1 MNLKTQKESRRLN
14 LNNMAKEISEES
26 KFQISVKTLISIVVA
41 VATVIS
47 AYFGLM
53 ASINS
58 KFSELESQV
67 EKALE
72 LPKPGTGTYTIDMGD
87 PAASNTW
94 PPTRMEFNMK
104 DQMARNQIETL
115 IKEIDELK
123 EEIKL
128 LRK

>member
-1 MNLKTQKESRRLN
+1 
-14 LNNMAKEISEES
+14 MAKELSEES

-41 VATVIS
+41 VVTVVS

-58 KFSELESQV
+58 KFAELEGKV
-67 EKALE
+67 ERALE
-72 LPKPGTGTYTIDMGD
+72 LPKPGTGTYTIDMVD
-87 PAASNTW
+87 PAATNTW

-104 DQMARNQIETL
+104 DQMARNQINAV
-115 IKEIDELK
+115 IKEVDEMK

>member
-1 MNLKTQKESRRLN
+1 
-14 LNNMAKEISEES
+14 MAKELSEES
-26 KFQISVKTLISIVVA
+26 KFQISIKTLVGIVVA

-53 ASINS
+53 STINS
-58 KFSELESQV
+58 KFNDLEIKVQ
-67 EKALE
+67 EALE
-72 LPKPGTGTYTIDMGD
+72 KPKPGTGIYTIDMGD
-87 PAASNTW
+87 PAATNTW

-104 DQMARNQIETL
+104 DQMARNKIDIL
-115 IKEIDELK
+115 YKEIDDIN

>member
-1 MNLKTQKESRRLN
+1 
-14 LNNMAKEISEES
+14 MAKELSEES
-26 KFQISVKTLISIVVA
+26 KFQISIKTLVGIVVA

-58 KFSELESQV
+58 KFTELETKVQQ
-67 EKALE
+67 ALE
-72 LPKPGTGTYTIDMGD
+72 LPKPGTGIYTIDMGD
-87 PAASNTW
+87 PASTNTW

-104 DQMARNQIETL
+104 DQMARNKIDAV
-115 IKEIDELK
+115 IKEIDEMK
-123 EEIKL
+123 DEIKL

>member
-1 MNLKTQKESRRLN
+1 
-14 LNNMAKEISEES
+14 MAKELSEDS
-26 KFQISVKTLISIVVA
+26 KFQISIKTLIAIVMA

-53 ASINS
+53 ATINS
-58 KFSELESQV
+58 KFGELELKV
-67 EKALE
+67 NEALE

-87 PAASNTW
+87 PAATNTW

-104 DQMARNQIETL
+104 DQMARNQIDAL
-115 IKEIDELK
+115 VKEVDELK
-123 EEIKL
+123 DEIKL

>member
-1 MNLKTQKESRRLN
+1 
-14 LNNMAKEISEES
+14 MAKELSEDS
-26 KFQISVKTLISIVVA
+26 KFQISIKTLIAIVVA

-53 ASINS
+53 ATINS
-58 KFSELESQV
+58 KFGELELKV
-67 EKALE
+67 NEALE
-72 LPKPGTGTYTIDMGD
+72 LPKPGTGTYTIDMVD
-87 PAASNTW
+87 PAATNTW

-104 DQMARNQIETL
+104 DQMARNQIDQL
-115 IKEIDELK
+115 VKEIEELN

>member
-1 MNLKTQKESRRLN
+1 MSKEL
-14 LNNMAKEISEES
+14 SEDS
-26 KFQISVKTLISIVVA
+26 KFQISVKTLVSIVVA
-41 VATVIS
+41 VVTVVS

-58 KFSELESQV
+58 KFAELESKV
-67 EKALE
+67 EQALE

-87 PAASNTW
+87 PAATNTW

-104 DQMARNQIETL
+104 DQMARNQIDQI
-115 IKEIDELK
+115 IKDLDYIKD
-123 EEIKL
+123 EIKL

>member
-1 MNLKTQKESRRLN
+1 
-14 LNNMAKEISEES
+14 MAKEISEES

-41 VATVIS
+41 VAMVIS

-58 KFSELESQV
+58 KFSELEDKV

-72 LPKPGTGTYTIDMGD
+72 LPKPGTGIYTIDLSD
-87 PAASNTW
+87 PAASQSW

-104 DQMARNQIETL
+104 DQMARNQIDAL
-115 IKEIDELK
+115 VKEIDEMK
-123 EEIKL
+123 EEIKE

>member
-1 MNLKTQKESRRLN
+1 
-14 LNNMAKEISEES
+14 MAKELSEES
-26 KFQISVKTLISIVVA
+26 KFQISIKTLITIVVA
-41 VATVIS
+41 IVSIVS

-58 KFSELESQV
+58 KFVELEDKV
-67 EKALE
+67 EEALE
-72 LPKPGTGTYTIDMGD
+72 KPKPGTGTYTIDMGD

-104 DQMARNQIETL
+104 DQMARNQIDML
-115 IKEIDELK
+115 IKEIDEMK
-123 EEIKL
+123 ADIKD

>member
-1 MNLKTQKESRRLN
+1 
-14 LNNMAKEISEES
+14 MAKELSEES
-26 KFQISVKTLISIVVA
+26 KFQISIKTLVGIVVA

-58 KFSELESQV
+58 KFADLEIKV
-67 EKALE
+67 EEALE
-72 LPKPGTGTYTIDMGD
+72 KPLPGTGTYSIDMGD
-87 PAASNTW
+87 PAATNTW

-104 DQMARNQIETL
+104 DQMARNKIDAV
-115 IKEIDELK
+115 IKEMDELK

>member
-1 MNLKTQKESRRLN
+1 
-14 LNNMAKEISEES
+14 MAKELSEES

-41 VATVIS
+41 VVTVVS

-53 ASINS
+53 STINS
-58 KFSELESQV
+58 KFTELESQV
-67 EKALE
+67 QEALE
-72 LPKPGTGTYTIDMGD
+72 LPKPGTGIYTIDMGD
-87 PAASNTW
+87 PAATNTW

-104 DQMARNQIETL
+104 DQMARNQIDML
-115 IKEIDELK
+115 VKEIEEIN

>member
-1 MNLKTQKESRRLN
+1 
-14 LNNMAKEISEES
+14 MAKELSEDS
-26 KFQISVKTLISIVVA
+26 KFQVSIKTLVSIVAA
-41 VATVIS
+41 VITVVS

-53 ASINS
+53 SSINS
-58 KFSELESQV
+58 KFVELENKVQ
-67 EKALE
+67 EALE
-72 LPKPGTGTYTIDMGD
+72 SPKPGTGTYTIDMGD

-104 DQMARNQIETL
+104 DQMARNKIDVL
-115 IKEIDELK
+115 VKEIEDLN

>member
-1 MNLKTQKESRRLN
+1 
-14 LNNMAKEISEES
+14 MAKELSEES
-26 KFQISVKTLISIVVA
+26 KFQISIKTLVGIVVA
-41 VATVIS
+41 VATIIS

-53 ASINS
+53 ATINS
-58 KFSELESQV
+58 KFGELEIKV

-87 PAASNTW
+87 PAATNTW

-104 DQMARNQIETL
+104 DQMASNQIDML
-115 IKEIDELK
+115 IKEIEEMK
-123 EEIKL
+123 MEIKE

>member
-1 MNLKTQKESRRLN
+1 
-14 LNNMAKEISEES
+14 MAKELSEES
-26 KFQISVKTLISIVVA
+26 KFQISIKTLVSIVVA
-41 VATVIS
+41 VVTVVS

-58 KFSELESQV
+58 KFSELESKV
-67 EKALE
+67 EQALE

-87 PAASNTW
+87 PAATNTW

-104 DQMARNQIETL
+104 DQMARNQIDQL
-115 IKEIDELK
+115 IKDLDELK

>member
-1 MNLKTQKESRRLN
+1 
-14 LNNMAKEISEES
+14 MAKELSEES
-26 KFQISVKTLISIVVA
+26 KFQISVKTLISIVIA
-41 VATVIS
+41 VATIIS

-58 KFSELESQV
+58 KFVDLEDKVQ
-67 EKALE
+67 EALE
-72 LPKPGTGTYTIDMGD
+72 KPKPGTGTYTIDMGD

-104 DQMARNQIETL
+104 DQMARNQIDAL
-115 IKEIDELK
+115 VKEIDELK
-123 EEIKL
+123 EEVKD

>member
-1 MNLKTQKESRRLN
+1 
-14 LNNMAKEISEES
+14 MAKELSEES
-26 KFQISVKTLISIVVA
+26 KFQISIKTLISIVVGI
-41 VATVIS
+41 VAIVS

-58 KFSELESQV
+58 KFSELEIKV

-72 LPKPGTGTYTIDMGD
+72 LPKPGTGTYVIDMGD

-104 DQMARNQIETL
+104 DQMARNQIDML
-115 IKEIDELK
+115 IKKIDEMK
-123 EEIKL
+123 EEIKD

>member
-1 MNLKTQKESRRLN
+1 
-14 LNNMAKEISEES
+14 MAKELSEES

-41 VATVIS
+41 VVTVVS

-58 KFSELESQV
+58 KFEELEDKV
-67 EKALE
+67 ERALE

-87 PAASNTW
+87 PAATNTW

-104 DQMARNQIETL
+104 DQMARNQINAV
-115 IKEIDELK
+115 IKEVDEMK

-128 LRK
+128 LRQ

>member
-1 MNLKTQKESRRLN
+1 MGKEL
-14 LNNMAKEISEES
+14 SEES
-26 KFQISVKTLISIVVA
+26 KFQISVKTLITIIVA

-58 KFSELESQV
+58 KFVELEDKV
-67 EKALE
+67 ERALE

-87 PAASNTW
+87 PAASNSW

-104 DQMARNQIETL
+104 DQMARNQIDAL
-115 IKEIDELK
+115 VKEIDEMK

>member
-1 MNLKTQKESRRLN
+1 
-14 LNNMAKEISEES
+14 MAKELSEES
-26 KFQISVKTLISIVVA
+26 KFQISVKTLITIVVA

-58 KFSELESQV
+58 KFEELEDKV
-67 EKALE
+67 ERALE

-87 PAASNTW
+87 PAASQTW

-104 DQMARNQIETL
+104 DEMARQKIDNIMKDIEDL
-115 IKEIDELK
+115 NDEIKELK
-123 EEIKL
+123 K
-128 LRK
+128 